1 MTRLVIEASPLID
14 RWSVTS
20 ATRRDRVQWPPSP
33 DTLFSALVAAA
44 ASLGDPC
51 HPALRWLETLG
62 NPIIEADTNPPHVEA
77 IVTFCPVAD
86 RTEWDKGARQGRLH
100 NSIGYAGP
108 VAWSW
113 PVSTT
118 EHLAEL
124 QRIVR
129 EVTYIGSSRGP
140 VIATAFITEAPL
152 SADAWAPNV
161 HGMERIRGL
170 YPGRLDELEAA

>member
-1 MTRLVIEASPLID
+1 MLRLVITASPLTD

-44 ASLGDPC
+44 ASLGDAC

-62 NPIIEADTNPPHVEA
+62 NPIIEADTSPPYVEA

-86 RTEWDKGARQGRLH
+86 RTEWDKGARQARLH
-100 NSIGYAGP
+100 NSIGTAGP
-108 VAWSW
+108 VACSW
-113 PVSTT
+113 TVSTT

-129 EVTYIGSSRGP
+129 EVAYIGSSRGP
-140 VIATAFITEAPL
+140 VIATVSVTEAPL
-152 SADAWAPNV
+152 SADAWVPSV

-170 YPGRLDELEAA
+170 YAGQVARPH